1 MQRALG
7 TKVRL
12 LPKGKTA
19 KGKIEI
25 EYYSLTDLDRI
36 IHKITA
42 GGAVT
47 A

>member
-12 LPKGKTA
+12 VPKGKA

-25 EYYSLTDLDRI
+25 EYYSAEDFERI
-36 IHKITA
+36 MERLKIK
-42 GGAVT
+42 V
-47 A
+47 